1 MEKGRGR
8 IMERGYTATV
18 KDVNK
23 IMNHI
28 KHLARLNYLG
38 FQETIFFVYD
48 REVVPL
54 GIIPSTL

>member
-1 MEKGRGR
+1 MKQE
-8 IMERGYTATV
+8 YVASV

-38 FQETIFFVYD
+38 FQETILFAYD
-48 REVVPL
+48 REVIPL
-54 GIIPSTL
+54 GIIPTTI